1 MQLGSKHE
9 PEASFSFQI
18 NDAVKGDEE
27 YLLAE
32 DDFLRDVNDYTLTTP
47 APLPRTTVLEHG
59 QPIMLGHL
67 RTRMDDCGTASASS
81 PPKPFT
87 PSSPARANVRHHE
100 VAVTRRLKTPKAT
113 SIFPSKLSTPRT
125 TMVTRST
132 ARWPLPSR
140 EMNLPRPEASP
151 AVARLENL
159 RAEIEMLGESDG
171 LSDDCVQ
178 QHQEG
183 HSSDKRVESG
193 NDSPLNSDMPTPTKL
208 ESVRFRHP
216 L

>member
-1 MQLGSKHE
+1 
-9 PEASFSFQI
+9 
-18 NDAVKGDEE
+18 
-27 YLLAE
+27 
-32 DDFLRDVNDYTLTTP
+32 
-47 APLPRTTVLEHG
+47 
-59 QPIMLGHL
+59 
-67 RTRMDDCGTASASS
+67 
-81 PPKPFT
+81 
-87 PSSPARANVRHHE
+87 
-100 VAVTRRLKTPKAT
+100 
-113 SIFPSKLSTPRT
+113 
-125 TMVTRST
+125 MVTRST
-132 ARWPLPSR
+132 ARWPLPSW

-178 QHQEG
+178 QQKD

-193 NDSPLNSDMPTPTKL
+193 DDSPLNSDMPTPTKL